1 MARGII
7 RFESYPTKTL
17 AWTQWHARKCVCVV
31 RTRARKCVCVVRTRA
46 RTCVAHSA
54 EAHLATVLLL
64 ARGVLLCGE
73 RVVHGGDE
81 GVRLVLGPKAASI
94 GRVTGHE
101 YIYTLF

>member
-31 RTRARKCVCVVRTRA
+31 RTRAR
-46 RTCVAHSA
+46 TCVAHSA
-54 EAHLATVLLL
+54 EAHLAAVLLL

-101 YIYTLF
+101 YI